1 MVKMEKI
8 ILNTDGDSPLE
19 YYVLE
24 QTRIGGVDYLLLS
37 DVADGDGEALILKDI
52 SGDGEEEGMFVTIT
66 DEDELSAVAEVF
78 ENMLEDVTIEN

>member
-37 DVADGDGEALILKDI
+37 DVADGDG
-52 SGDGEEEGMFVTIT
+52 
-66 DEDELSAVAEVF
+66 
-78 ENMLEDVTIEN
+78 

>member
-66 DEDELSAVAEVF
+66 DENELSAVAEVF